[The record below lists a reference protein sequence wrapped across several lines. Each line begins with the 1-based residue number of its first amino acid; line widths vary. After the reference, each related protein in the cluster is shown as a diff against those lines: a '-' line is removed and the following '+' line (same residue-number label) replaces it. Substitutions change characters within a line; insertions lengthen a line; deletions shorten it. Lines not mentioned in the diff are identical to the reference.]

1 MEFLQ
6 GRSVETMAAIAVAVV
21 AVAVGGA
28 FLLRRSKKPKGMY
41 VLCSYFTYGQM
52 HACLDAICLP
62 GTRGISI
69 SFGGERVEL

>member
-28 FLLRRSKKPKGMY
+28 FLLRRSKKPKGI
-41 VLCSYFTYGQM
+41 VLRILLTGRCM
-52 HACLDAICLP
+52 HA
-62 GTRGISI
+62 
-69 SFGGERVEL
+69 

>member
-1 MEFLQ
+1 
-6 GRSVETMAAIAVAVV
+6 
-21 AVAVGGA
+21 
-28 FLLRRSKKPKGMY
+28 
-41 VLCSYFTYGQM
+41 M